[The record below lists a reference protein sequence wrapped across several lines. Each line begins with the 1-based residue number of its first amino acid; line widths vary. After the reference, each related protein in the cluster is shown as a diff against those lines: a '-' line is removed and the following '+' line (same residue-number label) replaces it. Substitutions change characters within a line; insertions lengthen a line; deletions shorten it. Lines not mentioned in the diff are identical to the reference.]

1 LSKDQPVDPYVH
13 DVPHPPGRSLSDGV
27 GAEKLKLAHSDGYE
41 TCLYALTPPGGATHR
56 PVVQYH
62 GIQSHPGWFV
72 GSANYL
78 ACQGFPVFQVTR
90 RGSGSN
96 TQRRGDAP
104 SARRLLRDVTEACR
118 FAARMTGDE
127 TGHLLGI
134 SWGGKLLTAYA
145 ACADEGFC
153 RSLTLVAP
161 GIAPR
166 IDASPAVKLRVAMA
180 LLTLRAGATF
190 EIPLSDESLFTDR
203 SVMHQYLRE
212 DPFRLHRATARFLW
226 ASRCLDT
233 MLARRRRP
241 CIDVPATVLLADRDR
256 IVDNDRTKA
265 VLGRLAADLAVAVE
279 LPGAHT
285 LEFEDDPMPFYRTLA
300 AAILRGEQ

>member
-1 LSKDQPVDPYVH
+1 MDPYVY
-13 DVPHPPGRSLSDGV
+13 DVPYPPGRGLSDGV

-41 TCLYALTPPGGATHR
+41 ASLYVLTPPGGATHR

-72 GSANYL
+72 GSASYL

-90 RGSGSN
+90 RGSGSHDL
-96 TQRRGDAP
+96 RRGDASSP
-104 SARRLLRDVTEACR
+104 RRLLRDVAEACR
-118 FAARMTGDE
+118 FVARMTGEE

-161 GIAPR
+161 GIASR
-166 IDASPAVKLRVAMA
+166 IDAPLATKLRVALA
-180 LLTLRAGATF
+180 LLTLRGGATF
-190 EIPLSDESLFTDR
+190 EIPLADESLFTDR

-212 DPFRLHRATARFLW
+212 DPFRLRRATARFLW
-226 ASRCLDT
+226 ASRRLDA

-241 CIDVPATVLLADRDR
+241 CIGVPATVLLAARDR
-256 IVDNDRTKA
+256 IVDNERTKA

-285 LEFEDDPMPFYRTLA
+285 LEFEDDPRAFYRTLA
-300 AAILRGEQ
+300 TAILRGEQ